1 VPQVSPFTGLLFD
14 PARVGT
20 LDVVTSPPY
29 DTIAPDQERRL
40 HELSPFNVV
49 RLILGREQAG
59 DDRSSN
65 KYTRASELLRDWKH
79 DGALVPTPRPA
90 WYPYE
95 MRFSYLGHP
104 RRVRGILA
112 EVQLEAWGGSIHP
125 HEKTMPAPVEDRL
138 ALLRAVRAN
147 LSPIY
152 ALYRGPR
159 RELSSWLD
167 DATTSTPYA
176 EVTDEAGVEHR
187 MWVAEDGEEVGSW
200 LADEDLLIADGHH
213 RYTVALLFRDEMHE
227 AHGPGP
233 WDRMM
238 MYLVDAG
245 VEEPPVLPIHRIADD
260 GPVPTAGRR
269 VRDLAEVLSSLHDDD
284 LTYGTAAIE
293 DGRLIHRVAEAV
305 GDPPTVCA
313 LHESVLEDREGDLRF
328 VPDAVGAEEEVRA
341 GEAVAAFFLPP
352 TKVEQIRAVIDKERR
367 LPQKSTYFW
376 PKPRTGFVIRP
387 LS

>member
-1 VPQVSPFTGLLFD
+1 
-14 PARVGT
+14 
-20 LDVVTSPPY
+20 
-29 DTIAPDQERRL
+29 
-40 HELSPFNVV
+40 
-49 RLILGREQAG
+49 
-59 DDRSSN
+59 
-65 KYTRASELLRDWKH
+65 
-79 DGALVPTPRPA
+79 
-90 WYPYE
+90 

-167 DATTSTPYA
+167 DATTSAPY
-176 EVTDEAGVEHR
+176 
-187 MWVAEDGEEVGSW
+187 
-200 LADEDLLIADGHH
+200 
-213 RYTVALLFRDEMHE
+213 
-227 AHGPGP
+227 
-233 WDRMM
+233 
-238 MYLVDAG
+238 
-245 VEEPPVLPIHRIADD
+245 
-260 GPVPTAGRR
+260 
-269 VRDLAEVLSSLHDDD
+269 AEVLSSLHDDD